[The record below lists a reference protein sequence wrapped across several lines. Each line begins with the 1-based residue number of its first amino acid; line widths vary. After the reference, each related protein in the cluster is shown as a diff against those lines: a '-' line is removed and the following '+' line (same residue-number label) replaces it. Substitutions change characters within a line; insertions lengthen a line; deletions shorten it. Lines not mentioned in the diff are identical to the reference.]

1 MFDTLYSVYRNQQKA
16 RQQAGL
22 NQPFSTGLPEGIPNG
37 NIPTQ
42 EQYNQRIAASANYA
56 NPVPM
61 LPPEVGNI
69 MSQGGYGSFGPSSL
83 TAPPIAQEYQPVTEE
98 VAVEEPQT
106 LPNKEEVIG
115 TVDTLAQQLRPSDN
129 PSGASI
135 HDEALKQIN
144 AILSSNDPQS
154 KWQEQQDKPFW
165 QRNDAYAGLIGV
177 GLSLLSG
184 ASPIEAFQ
192 AGEGMRGA
200 QARKDELANNKA
212 YLLDRYSADSV
223 AQALAS
229 GDASLLKEKGMSQ
242 KDQFALQQAQGD
254 LDYARRK
261 DFAQFQNDLK
271 GEDPGSWASGGNGI
285 IFNTRSGAV
294 MNIGGQGA
302 AGGTDAEAGQLE
314 PFKNESGVWM
324 VPSMNKGRQTG
335 EYQVANSAQTKT
347 LSEAEANQTESVAT
361 SQYRKDADILRKAA
375 DKGDVGTFTGSVA
388 SLDRGSDN
396 QPGFITNLRTN
407 VLGSQQESEAYQ
419 AAQRIEGYQRNQGI
433 NEARSMGASGINTA
447 GEAELFFQGMPRI
460 NYSSKETLKS
470 SLDNIDAYVNAYNN
484 KKSRNGALSVQA
496 GSSAPASSSGW
507 SASIVN

>member
-61 LPPEVGNI
+61 LPPEVGSI
-69 MSQGGYGSFGPSSL
+69 MNQGGYGSFGPSSL
-83 TAPPIAQEYQPVTEE
+83 TAPPIAQEFQPVVEE
-98 VAVEEPQT
+98 AIIEEPQT

-212 YLLDRYSADSV
+212 YLLERYTADSV

-229 GDASLLKEKGMSQ
+229 GDASMLKEKGMSQ

-271 GEDPGSWASGGNGI
+271 GEDPVRYGSAGSGV
-285 IFNTRSGAV
+285 IFDNRTGEV
-294 MNIGGQGA
+294 KYVGGQG
-302 AGGTDAEAGQLE
+302 GGADTEAGQLKPYMGE
-314 PFKNESGVWM
+314 DGLVY

-335 EYQVANSAQTKT
+335 EYQLGNAAQTK
-347 LSEAEANQTESVAT
+347 SFKEAMANQTESVAT
-361 SQYRKDADILRKAA
+361 SQFRKDKELLSKAA
-375 DKGDVGTFTGSVA
+375 DSGNADSFTGSVA

-407 VLGSQQESEAYQ
+407 VLGSPIESEAYQ
-419 AAQRIEGYQRNQGI
+419 AAQRIDGYQRNQGI

-470 SLDNIDAYVNAYNN
+470 SLNDIEAYVNAYNA
-484 KKSRNGALSVQA
+484 KKSRNGALS
-496 GSSAPASSSGW
+496 GSSAPSSASGW
-507 SASIVN
+507 SAQVVN

>member
-42 EQYNQRIAASANYA
+42 EQYFNSQQGPYSG
-56 NPVPM
+56 PVPM
-61 LPPEVGNI
+61 LPPEVGSI

-83 TAPPIAQEYQPVTEE
+83 TAPPIAQEFQPVVEE
-98 VAVEEPQT
+98 AIVEEPQT

-144 AILSSNDPQS
+144 SILSSNDPQS

-212 YLLDRYSADSV
+212 YLLERYTADSV

-229 GDASLLKEKGMSQ
+229 GDASMLKEKGMSQ

-271 GEDPGSWASGGNGI
+271 GEDPGSWTSGGNGI

-294 MNIGGQGA
+294 MNIGGQG
-302 AGGTDAEAGQLE
+302 GGTDAEVGQLE

-361 SQYRKDADILRKAA
+361 SQYRKDAETLRKAIA
-375 DKGDVGTFTGSVA
+375 DDNVGTFTGSVA
-388 SLDRGSDN
+388 MLDRGSDN
-396 QPGFITNLRTN
+396 QPGLITNLRTN
-407 VLGSQQESEAYQ
+407 VLGNPKESIAYQ
-419 AAQRIEGYQRNQGI
+419 TAQRIDGYQRNQGI
-433 NEARSMGASGINTA
+433 EAARAMGASGINTA

-460 NYSSKETLKS
+460 NYTSKETLKA
-470 SLDNIDAYVNAYNN
+470 SLDEIDAYVNAYNA
-484 KKSRNGALSVQA
+484 KKSRNGALSGPSA
-496 GSSAPASSSGW
+496 PSGSSASASASGW
-507 SASIVN
+507 SAQVVN

>member
-37 NIPTQ
+37 NVPTQ
-42 EQYNQRIAASANYA
+42 EQYNQSIAASANYA

-69 MSQGGYGSFGPSSL
+69 MNQGGYGSFGPSSL
-83 TAPPIAQEYQPVTEE
+83 TAPPIAQEFQPVVEE
-98 VAVEEPQT
+98 AIVEEPQT

-144 AILSSNDPQS
+144 SILSSNDPVS

-192 AGEGMRGA
+192 AGEGMRTT

-212 YLLDRYSADSV
+212 YLLERYTADSV

-271 GEDPGSWASGGNGI
+271 GEDPGSWTSGGNGI

-294 MNIGGQGA
+294 MNIGGNTTGSD
-302 AGGTDAEAGQLE
+302 TEAGQLE

-335 EYQVANSAQTKT
+335 EYQVANAAQTKT
-347 LSEAEANQTESVAT
+347 LSEAEASQTESVAT
-361 SQYRKDADILRKAA
+361 SQFRKDADLLRKAVK
-375 DKGDVGTFTGSVA
+375 DDNVGTFTGSVA
-388 SLDRGSDN
+388 SIDRGSDN
-396 QPGFITNLRTN
+396 QPGFVTNFRTN
-407 VLGSQQESEAYQ
+407 VLGSQAESEAYQ

-433 NEARSMGASGINTA
+433 NEARAMGASGINTA
-447 GEAELFFQGMPRI
+447 GEAELFFQGMPRL
-460 NYSSKETLKS
+460 NFSSEETLKT
-470 SLDNIDAYVNAYNN
+470 SLDNIEAYVNAYNS
-484 KKSRNGALSVQA
+484 KKSRNGALSGQA
-496 GSSAPASSSGW
+496 GSSAPASASGW
-507 SASIVN
+507 SATVVN